1 MVVAAAFL
9 FSISSVIALSK
20 GHGLGHGQETTDKLP
35 GYEKPNFPIIQ
46 TSSSTSSSPSI
57 IIPSSTSSYY
67 PGGGFLQR
75 RDVPDALIDPYSVLG
90 VLSFGVYIFYI
101 LYHRYQMGMGG
112 LKHGGMGGG
121 SGGGGGGNQQGSGNP
136 APSGSNLLFNSAG
149 SEQNLAYL
157 LDVASKILINAAK
170 VGGSTLNGTS
180 PLLDTLDYYDDPAD
194 LQSS

>member
-1 MVVAAAFL
+1 MVVVAAFL

-20 GHGLGHGQETTDKLP
+20 GHGLGHGQETTDNIP
-35 GYEKPNFPIIQ
+35 GYEKTNFPTFQ
-46 TSSSTSSSPSI
+46 TSASSSSSSPSVV
-57 IIPSSTSSYY
+57 IPSSTSSYY
-67 PGGGFLQR
+67 SSSGGGFLQR

-112 LKHGGMGGG
+112 LKHGGMGG
-121 SGGGGGGNQQGSGNP
+121 SGGGGGNQQ
-136 APSGSNLLFNSAG
+136 APTPSASNLLFNSAG

-170 VGGSTLNGTS
+170 MGGSTLNGTS
-180 PLLDTLDYYDDPAD
+180 PLLDTLDYYDEPAD